1 MKFQIFDGITNQKDI
16 DAVNEF
22 IKDKRV
28 LDYKFSTNYVTREY
42 NSNGVAIKGCFYHS
56 ILIEYED
63 DDDDNNCEYIV
74 FK

>member
-1 MKFQIFDGITNQKDI
+1 MKFQIFNGIANQKDI
-16 DAVNEF
+16 DEVNEF

-56 ILIEYED
+56 ILIGYED
-63 DDDDNNCEYIV
+63 DDNNNCEYIV